1 MNINVEKGRMLSAS
15 CQWIHFIVRNPDIMT
30 TLNKAPFVTSFI
42 DNRHF
47 GGEIFKVKVM
57 MEIIGDK
64 EPKPSG
70 EIDIVADVRMPMGLG
85 KTHTVAHYR
94 YRLIDRD
101 MTMVDLQLG
110 LETTGIIMAIYA
122 FLLKH
127 RINDYLNR
135 VMSDNERAAILIQD
149 NDPCLEQLISLEQI
163 ARIDNYRKIYGDTVT
178 AEDNKISTETTHSL
192 EQDKRLWDS
201 ELLELTEV
209 YEKFEERTDELR
221 NELIRIRET
230 RDAVATLLIAR
241 RMLEVIVGNVCQRNL
256 RRPRGTEPLAA
267 VIDKIARS
275 QQIPEYVIT
284 SMSNLNRLSTYGAHP
299 KKFSIRQVREALMA
313 LCSIMEWY
321 AGYWQNKDDEEN
333 L

>member
-15 CQWIHFIVRNPDIMT
+15 CHWVHFIIRNPDIMT
-30 TLNKAPFVTSFI
+30 TLNKAPLVTSFV
-42 DNRHF
+42 DYRHF
-47 GGEIFKVKVM
+47 GGEIFKVKVI
-57 MEIIGDK
+57 MEIVGDK

-70 EIDIVADVRMPMGLG
+70 EIDIIADVKMPINLG

-94 YRLIDRD
+94 YRLIDGD
-101 MTMVDLQLG
+101 MTMVDLQLD

-122 FLLKH
+122 FFLKR

-149 NDPCLEQLISLEQI
+149 NDPCLEQLLSREQI
-163 ARIDNYRKIYGDTVT
+163 ARIDNYRKTYGDALT
-178 AEDNKISTETTHSL
+178 AEDNRISPEPTHSL

-221 NELIRIRET
+221 SELIRIRET

-241 RMLEVIVGNVCQRNL
+241 RMLEVIVGNVCQKSL
-256 RRPRGTEPLAA
+256 KRPRGTEPLAG

-275 QQIPEYVIT
+275 HYIPEYVIT

-321 AGYWQNKDDEEN
+321 AGYWQNKDDEQN